1 VAGDGVRLGFASAA
15 ALECEA
21 PALQPAAR
29 RMTTHLLVEQY
40 SMHSVWVMNGKG
52 GVGKSVL
59 MMALVSLYG
68 AMNRQLRMI
77 DVDDKSKLAEFVG
90 HDDVLSMRIGA
101 DPEELRAD
109 PSLAY
114 SYWDRLAAEILEQ
127 DTAVDFGANMDRHI
141 LEWAKKSELGELLTE
156 SGVSVDIYV
165 PITAD
170 PLAVSSG
177 IEVLESA
184 AKILPDSRRI
194 LVLNRVAGPF
204 TAYEATPEFHRIAQ
218 LRAEG
223 LLVVGLDS
231 CMSEAWNDFDRL
243 KLPPWKVIQMNAT
256 TVAQRTGLGILA
268 AKRAV
273 GDYAAWLKKFQQD
286 YAPLVPLGAD

>member
-1 VAGDGVRLGFASAA
+1 
-15 ALECEA
+15 
-21 PALQPAAR
+21 
-29 RMTTHLLVEQY
+29 
-40 SMHSVWVMNGKG
+40 MHSVWVMNGKG

-59 MMALVSLYG
+59 MMSLVWLYE
-68 AMNRQLRMI
+68 AMNRPLRMI
-77 DVDDKSKLAEFVG
+77 DVDDKSKLAQFVG
-90 HDDVLSMRIGA
+90 HDNVLSMRIGA
-101 DPEELRAD
+101 DPEELRSD

-141 LEWAKKSELGELLTE
+141 LGWANKSELGELLTE
-156 SGVSVDIYV
+156 SGVTVDIFV

-170 PLAVSSG
+170 PLAVTAG

-184 AKILPDSRRI
+184 AKVLPDSRRI
-194 LVLNRVAGPF
+194 LVLNRAVGPF

-223 LLVVGLDS
+223 LLVVSFDS

-243 KLPPWKVIQMNAT
+243 KLPPWKVIQMNAA